1 MNYIKWSSYFIFIIL
16 LYFNILEQCNMEVI
30 SPKFCESDDME
41 GLIRWYSDVYKFVK
55 SNEDLN
61 KRLTELEGEIKRLN
75 RKLEH
80 QEEHINGEIVIQR
93 RMDGS
98 ENFYRVWEDYKHGFG
113 NQSREFFIGLQRLH
127 KLTNSRRFELWVVME
142 DFDDVRRYAK
152 YDNFVVASEKENYK
166 LQSLGQYEGTA
177 GDSLTYHL
185 GYSFTTKDRDNDV
198 DQGNNCAQ
206 LYVGAWWY
214 KSCHACNLNG
224 EYLRGSTTLYGRGV
238 IWNAFRALYY
248 SLKFVELSIRPKL
261 F

>member
-75 RKLEH
+75 RKFEH

-113 NQSREFFIGLQRLH
+113 NQSGEFFIGLQRLH
-127 KLTNSRRFELWVVME
+127 KLTNSRRYELWVVME

-166 LQSLGQYEGTA
+166 LQSLA
-177 GDSLTYHL
+177 
-185 GYSFTTKDRDNDV
+185 
-198 DQGNNCAQ
+198 NCAQ